1 VSNFPTTLI
10 FTAQV
15 VAFLTT
21 SAAKAG
27 DVTGEWM
34 RDDGAA
40 KVQFSACGDDAVCGF
55 LAWKKDTNGPAKIG
69 EQVFDMKPN
78 GADAWA
84 GTAFNP
90 ADGKQYIGKMALSG
104 DHLTTSGCV
113 FGGLICKFFGWSRA
127 RGIQGSSV
135 GKEDKADISTA
146 LPARQMGGKRNSA
159 IPLDKEGDSFLVPVA
174 INGELTLK
182 FTIDSG
188 ASDVSIPAD
197 VVLTLLRT
205 GTLTHD
211 DFLGTK
217 TYRLADGSTIPS
229 QTFQI
234 RSLKVGDRFLTNVTG
249 SVAPVTGSLL
259 LGQSF
264 LSSFRTWSIDNQR
277 QVLLLGQ

>member
-1 VSNFPTTLI
+1 LRLFRNSIATQILTLAI
-10 FTAQV
+10 AT
-15 VAFLTT
+15 FLTT
-21 SAAKAG
+21 SAAMAG
-27 DVTGEWM
+27 DVTGEWV

-40 KVQFSACGDDAVCGF
+40 KVRFSACGDDAVCGF
-55 LAWKKDTNGPAKIG
+55 IAWKKDTNGPGKIG

-90 ADGKQYIGKMALSG
+90 ADGKQYTGKMALSG

-113 FGGLICKFFGWSRA
+113 FGGLICKSFGWSRA
-127 RGIQGSSV
+127 SRIQDSPA
-135 GKEDKADISTA
+135 GKEDKADISA
-146 LPARQMGGKRNSA
+146 AVPAPQMHGMQNSA
-159 IPLDKEGDSFLVPVA
+159 IPLDKEGDTFLVPVA

-211 DFLGTK
+211 D
-217 TYRLADGSTIPS
+217 S
-229 QTFQI
+229 
-234 RSLKVGDRFLTNVTG
+234 
-249 SVAPVTGSLL
+249 
-259 LGQSF
+259 
-264 LSSFRTWSIDNQR
+264 
-277 QVLLLGQ
+277 